1 MKINGW
7 KYYNH
12 AAIPKT
18 APHEK
23 VDVHPIKDKTIWK
36 MDGNPYFARWA
47 DNFDCGFDTGWWY
60 CIKDE
65 PFDISKINSK
75 KRCEI
80 NKAKKNFD
88 VHVIDPTEYVDEI
101 AEVQKNAW
109 KNYPEAYRPDINI
122 EKMKKNVLGW
132 EVFQVFGAFGI
143 DNGKL
148 QPFHILTSMTRGQI

>member
-1 MKINGW
+1 
-7 KYYNH
+7 
-12 AAIPKT
+12 
-18 APHEK
+18 
-23 VDVHPIKDKTIWK
+23 
-36 MDGNPYFARWA
+36 MDCNPYFARWA

-122 EKMKKNVLGW
+122 ELNFRSSK
-132 EVFQVFGAFGI
+132 
-143 DNGKL
+143 
-148 QPFHILTSMTRGQI
+148 